1 MCDGGVVNLS
11 NRIADTAIIHYSLF
25 TIHLYKRY
33 VINAVP
39 YKQIRRV
46 RRPRRTAL
54 LNPSETPQCSEGTI
68 HAHSAIHGE
77 NQFMSQDNSFRIA
90 DELSSPLQVFPPQRH
105 NLCRVDG
112 LPRPQARSASY
123 PMHRRY
129 HIVCKANISR
139 TKCISHLY
147 IACHTHI
154 ASFRDISIDIFH
166 NFSCPTCVHIV

>member
-1 MCDGGVVNLS
+1 MNVPRTNRDLS
-11 NRIADTAIIHYSLF
+11 LHKIHC
-25 TIHLYKRY
+25 
-33 VINAVP
+33 
-39 YKQIRRV
+39 RV

-68 HAHSAIHGE
+68 HAHSAIYGE
-77 NQFMSQDNSFRIA
+77 SQFMSQDNSFRIA
-90 DELSSPLQVFPPQRH
+90 AEHSSPLQVFPPQRH

-139 TKCISHLY
+139 TKCISLDKVEY
-147 IACHTHI
+147 RFCEAKISRPTGTHQRRYYYENSNQMRQ
-154 ASFRDISIDIFH
+154 AF
-166 NFSCPTCVHIV
+166 